1 MTDMNL
7 GVSESAYDIIQ
18 RQMVAYGLPELA
30 TFVQDLVFR
39 QGETNPSVIVSQIR
53 QTPQYRQRFAGNEMR
68 RARGLT
74 ALSEADY
81 LNMESYYKQVL
92 RNSGMPVGFYDQPDD
107 FNALI
112 GNDVSTA
119 EFAQRIN
126 QGYEAVTQAN
136 PQTVAEMK
144 RLYGV
149 DDSQLAAYFLD
160 PERATPTLLKQA
172 KSAQIAAEANLQ
184 AGIAVSGMQAEQ
196 LATAGISTET
206 ARAGFQQIAAMQE
219 VFQPLQGE
227 QAISQQEQVAGVF
240 GVEGAAQQRIRQR
253 VRERTAAFEQGGAFV
268 GAGTTRTGL
277 E

>member
-1 MTDMNL
+1 MTNLDL
-7 GVSESAYDIIQ
+7 GVSESAYDIIRQ
-18 RQMVAYGLPELA
+18 QMVAYGLPELA
-30 TFVQDLVFR
+30 SFVNDLVFR
-39 QGETNPSVIVSQIR
+39 QGETNPSVIVGQIR
-53 QTPQYRQRFAGNEMR
+53 QTPQYRQRFAGNEAR
-68 RARGLT
+68 RARGLR
-74 ALSEADY
+74 ALSEAEY
-81 LNMESYYKQVL
+81 LGMESYYRQVL
-92 RNSGMPVGFYDQPDD
+92 RNSGMPAGFYDQPDD

-136 PQTVAEMK
+136 PQVVQEMK

-160 PERATPTLLKQA
+160 PERATPTLLRQA

-184 AGIAVSGMQAEQ
+184 AGIGVTGTQAEQ
-196 LATAGISTET
+196 LATAGISAEQ
-206 ARAGFQQIAAMQE
+206 ARVGFQQIAAMQE

-240 GVEGAAQQRIRQR
+240 GVEGQAQQRIRQR
-253 VRERTAAFEQGGAFV
+253 VRERTAAFEQGGAFT

-277 E
+277 L

>member
-7 GVSESAYDIIQ
+7 NVSVSAYDIIQ
-18 RQMVAYGLPELA
+18 QQMVAYGLPELA
-30 TFVQDLVFR
+30 SFVQDLVFR
-39 QGETNPSVIVSQIR
+39 QGETNASVIVGQIR
-53 QTPQYRQRFAGNEMR
+53 QTPQYRQRFAGNEAR
-68 RARGLT
+68 RARGLNV
-74 ALSEADY
+74 LSEAEY
-81 LNMESYYKQVL
+81 LSMESYYRQIL
-92 RNSGMPVGFYDQPDD
+92 RNSGMPTGFYDQPDD

-112 GNDVSTA
+112 GNDVSAA

-184 AGIAVSGMQAEQ
+184 AGIDVTAQQAEQ
-196 LATAGISTET
+196 LTTAGVSTET
-206 ARAGFQQIAAMQE
+206 ARQGFQQIAAMQQ

-227 QAISQQEQVAGVF
+227 QAISQQEQIAGVF
-240 GVEGAAQQRIRQR
+240 GTEAGAAQRVRQR
-253 VRERTAAFEQGGAFV
+253 VRERQAAFEAGGTF
-268 GAGTTRTGL
+268 AGQDMTRTGL
-277 E
+277 L